1 MSTIT
6 RIIMEAERAS
16 YLEEALRQIRRGR
29 DQGMRALAARAPT
42 AARVDAHHPD
52 MRPPDTRPLDAHR
65 PDARPPDTRPPD
77 ARPPDARPPDARPPD
92 ARSPGEGRPGSARDM
107 DMARP
112 MAVGVGRAHPTG
124 RPIRSAKSQIVP
136 EPDQIK
142 SKRYFAGRF
151 EPRG

>member
-29 DQGMRALAARAPT
+29 DQGMRALAAHAP
-42 AARVDAHHPD
+42 AARVGAHHPD

-65 PDARPPDTRPPD
+65 PDARPPDARHPD
-77 ARPPDARPPDARPPD
+77 VRHPDARPPD
-92 ARSPGEGRPGSARDM
+92 ARSPEEGRPGSARDM
-107 DMARP
+107 DMSRP
-112 MAVGVGRAHPTG
+112 MAVGIGRAHPTG
-124 RPIRSAKSQIVP
+124 RPVRSAKSQIVP

-142 SKRYFAGRF
+142 SERPEPRYFAGRF

>member
-29 DQGMRALAARAPT
+29 DQGMRALAAHAP
-42 AARVDAHHPD
+42 AARVGAHHPD

-65 PDARPPDTRPPD
+65 PDARPPD
-77 ARPPDARPPDARPPD
+77 
-92 ARSPGEGRPGSARDM
+92 ARSPEEGRPGSARDM
-107 DMARP
+107 DMSRP
-112 MAVGVGRAHPTG
+112 MAVGIGRAHPTG
-124 RPIRSAKSQIVP
+124 RPVRSAKSQIVP

-142 SKRYFAGRF
+142 SKRPEPRYFAGRF

>member
-16 YLEEALRQIRRGR
+16 YLEEALRQVRRGR
-29 DQGMRALAARAPT
+29 DQGMRALAAR
-42 AARVDAHHPD
+42 VGAHHPD
-52 MRPPDTRPLDAHR
+52 MRPSDTRPLDAHR
-65 PDARPPDTRPPD
+65 PDARPPD
-77 ARPPDARPPDARPPD
+77 ARPPD
-92 ARSPGEGRPGSARDM
+92 ARSPEEGRPGSARDM
-107 DMARP
+107 DMSRP
-112 MAVGVGRAHPTG
+112 MAVGIGRAHPTG
-124 RPIRSAKSQIVP
+124 RPVRSAKSQIVP

>member
-29 DQGMRALAARAPT
+29 DQGMRALAAHAP
-42 AARVDAHHPD
+42 AARVGAHHPD
-52 MRPPDTRPLDAHR
+52 MRPSDTRPLDAHR
-65 PDARPPDTRPPD
+65 PDARPPD
-77 ARPPDARPPDARPPD
+77 
-92 ARSPGEGRPGSARDM
+92 ARSPEEGRPGSARDM
-107 DMARP
+107 DMGRP
-112 MAVGVGRAHPTG
+112 MAIGIGRAHPTG

-142 SKRYFAGRF
+142 SKRPEPRYFAGRF